1 MKTSPPAVPLRGR
14 PWAARAAAL
23 VVLLCAYAV
32 ITPVSAADTPVPLI
46 AKTKPVEWWFVYKF
60 NSITYDKKRPFIKCD
75 SNEDMRSCPFD
86 PNKND
91 KEKG

>member
-46 AKTKPVEWWFVYKF
+46 AKTKPVEW
-60 NSITYDKKRPFIKCD
+60 
-75 SNEDMRSCPFD
+75 
-86 PNKND
+86 
-91 KEKG
+91 